1 MPDANAYIMYLMK
14 SIIIACFVCC
24 AMILSSCG
32 QSTPTNNSN
41 TTPMDTS
48 NQKPNNPYYSHTDT
62 TKLTLSDATWKSILP
77 AELYEVSRHKDTER
91 AFAGKLWNFEGIG
104 TYYCAACGFPLFRSD
119 AKFASTCGWPSFFE
133 ILHKNSVEYQPDN
146 SYSMN
151 RTEVLCGR
159 CGGHLG
165 HLFDDGPAPTHKRY
179 CMNSVAL
186 DFKPDKKELTV
197 NEQQLD
203 TITLGGGCYWCVE
216 AVYEKLKGVI
226 SVESGFSGGTT
237 INPTYREVCEGT
249 THHAEVVQIIFDNT
263 ITNLDEIFKVFF
275 TVHNPTELNRQG
287 DDVGTQYRSVIFFR
301 NQEQQAAALSIIKTL
316 NDAKVYDK
324 PIVTAVEKF
333 TEFYK
338 AENYHQNYFEN
349 NKNEPYCRMVIQPK
363 VEKFEKAF
371 KDRLK

>member
-1 MPDANAYIMYLMK
+1 M
-14 SIIIACFVCC
+14 
-24 AMILSSCG
+24 
-32 QSTPTNNSN
+32 
-41 TTPMDTS
+41 
-48 NQKPNNPYYSHTDT
+48 
-62 TKLTLSDATWKSILP
+62 
-77 AELYEVSRHKDTER
+77 
-91 AFAGKLWNFEGIG
+91 
-104 TYYCAACGFPLFRSD
+104 
-119 AKFASTCGWPSFFE
+119 
-133 ILHKNSVEYQPDN
+133 
-146 SYSMN
+146 
-151 RTEVLCGR
+151 
-159 CGGHLG
+159 
-165 HLFDDGPAPTHKRY
+165 
-179 CMNSVAL
+179 
-186 DFKPDKKELTV
+186 
-197 NEQQLD
+197 
-203 TITLGGGCYWCVE
+203 
-216 AVYEKLKGVI
+216 
-226 SVESGFSGGTT
+226 
-237 INPTYREVCEGT
+237 
-249 THHAEVVQIIFDNT
+249 VQIIFDNT